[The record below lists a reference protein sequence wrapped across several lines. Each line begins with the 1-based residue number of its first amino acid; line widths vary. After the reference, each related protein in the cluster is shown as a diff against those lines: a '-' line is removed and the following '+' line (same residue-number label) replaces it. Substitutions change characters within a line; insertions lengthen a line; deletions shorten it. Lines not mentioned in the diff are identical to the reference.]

1 MYVEI
6 DNDTALNLLID
17 RVEQWTEDGDVIQLY
32 TEMYENMI
40 DGGCFDGG
48 QFDVMGIVDNDYIN
62 YCEVIRDTDEYY
74 EEIKQYYEEN
84 GLGDCSCEI
93 DGISSIEA
101 EYNGI
106 FLIRW

>member
-6 DNDTALNLLID
+6 DNDTALSMLVD
-17 RVEQWTEDGDVIQLY
+17 RVEYWTEDEDVVQLY

-48 QFDVMGIVDNDYIN
+48 QFDVIGIVGNDYIN

-74 EEIKQYYEEN
+74 EEIKQYYEGN